1 MKKRMIL
8 VVSLLMVFA
17 FTAGVIANPAV
28 ESITANLAKDFKFVV
43 DGESWQPVE
52 TDGSNM
58 YPIVYKDRTYLPVR
72 AVGDA
77 LGVEVGWDPDT
88 RTVILGDAPAP
99 VEEPVVEEPVV
110 EEPVVEEPVVEE
122 PVVEEPVAELAIN
135 PVSIDLNKN
144 AVNDIPIDITWGTA
158 TKINGI
164 TGVALGGVLNITLV
178 EGTHYVVNGN
188 VLTIKKELTELIP
201 LPINQVPDDTVLT
214 LTINFDQGAKTFD
227 IKVVS

>member
-28 ESITANLAKDFKFVV
+28 ESITANLAKDIKFVV
-43 DGESWQPVE
+43 DGESWAPAE
-52 TDGSNM
+52 TDGSAM
-58 YPIVYKDRTYLPVR
+58 YPIIYKDRTYLPVR
-72 AVGDA
+72 AIGEA
-77 LGVEVGWDPDT
+77 LGVKVDWNNDT

-99 VEEPVVEEPVV
+99 VEEPVV